1 LAEPS
6 TVLSE
11 RIPLRRLVAWV
22 DWCCSRRD
30 VFRSQKSA
38 IGAGLYLLGISQI
51 IVAAMSLFFC
61 SHVRILSAV
70 SLGGFR
76 EPGGRTLEGR
86 YQLVCRRM
94 MAVEKVCGGTNFT
107 AFG

>member
-1 LAEPS
+1 
-6 TVLSE
+6 
-11 RIPLRRLVAWV
+11 
-22 DWCCSRRD
+22 
-30 VFRSQKSA
+30 
-38 IGAGLYLLGISQI
+38 
-51 IVAAMSLFFC
+51 
-61 SHVRILSAV
+61 V